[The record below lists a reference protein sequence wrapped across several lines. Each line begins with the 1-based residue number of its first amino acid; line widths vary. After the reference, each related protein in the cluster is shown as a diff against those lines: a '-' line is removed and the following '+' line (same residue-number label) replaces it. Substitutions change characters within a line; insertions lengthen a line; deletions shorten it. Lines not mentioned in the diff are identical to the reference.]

1 MNQLL
6 IILLDCPKRRY
17 NKRNYFCYTYL
28 LSLFVNN
35 NNNNNNNNN
44 IMVQV
49 ECKYAEVDHTRG
61 AKPRNIPNDNYGDGK
76 YDEVN
81 CKKPPKEETT
91 SEVGDGGK
99 DTHEVCVVNWHITF
113 LIYCYYCT

>member
-1 MNQLL
+1 M
-6 IILLDCPKRRY
+6 
-17 NKRNYFCYTYL
+17 
-28 LSLFVNN
+28 SLFVI
-35 NNNNNNNNN
+35 NNNNNN

-61 AKPRNIPNDNYGDGK
+61 AKPRNVANDNYGDGK

-91 SEVGDGGK
+91 SGVGDGGK
-99 DTHEVCVVNWHITF
+99 DTHEVRVVNWHSAF
-113 LIYCYYCT
+113 LIYRYYRT